1 VDERLRTEDDMI
13 FGRVL
18 AACLASILVGAA
30 HTVAQE
36 PPPPAE
42 SPAVLTPGAQVP
54 APQAPPPAQFPSQP
68 HAPSPPQQPAAPPQ
82 NVLLEIA
89 ITAGQGQAAPRVY
102 QLSHMLTTGRPHS
115 FEALREVPIGNSYR
129 PTGVRVRRVELQPQG
144 KGVQVTAHMQVH
156 LPPPAGAGAEAQL
169 PALPATFDHHFSVVL
184 ESGKRTTI
192 SAVQLPGIEGLVS
205 MHLTATTM
213 P

>member
-1 VDERLRTEDDMI
+1 MSGLV
-13 FGRVL
+13 GVL
-18 AACLASILVGAA
+18 AACLVSILCGPAFA
-30 HTVAQE
+30 LAQE
-36 PPPPAE
+36 PPPPAD
-42 SPAVLTPGAQVP
+42 SPAVVTPGAQVP
-54 APQAPPPAQFPSQP
+54 APQPPPPSTFPPFQP
-68 HAPSPPQQPAAPPQ
+68 PTQPPPSPQKPASPPQ

-89 ITAGQGQAAPRVY
+89 VTAGQGQAAPRVY

-115 FEALREVPIGNSYR
+115 FEALREVPIAKSYR
-129 PTGVRVRRVELQPQG
+129 HTGVRVRRVELQPQG

-156 LPPPAGAGAEAQL
+156 LPPPEGAGTEAEM

-192 SAVQLPGIEGLVS
+192 SAVQLPGIDGLVS
-205 MHLTATTM
+205 IHLTATTL